1 MITTNADFDSMRKI
15 FNDEFNITLK
25 SFTDVNNQLT
35 YFVKTLNIAKES
47 FIPRKKC
54 FNNHRNHIK
63 LDKTAKSKLRKK
75 TKIMETV
82 PQNKGHQNLH

>member
-1 MITTNADFDSMRKI
+1 MNHSSLA
-15 FNDEFNITLK
+15 
-25 SFTDVNNQLT
+25 
-35 YFVKTLNIAKES
+35 
-47 FIPRKKC
+47 KC

-82 PQNKGHQNLH
+82 PQNKGHRNLH